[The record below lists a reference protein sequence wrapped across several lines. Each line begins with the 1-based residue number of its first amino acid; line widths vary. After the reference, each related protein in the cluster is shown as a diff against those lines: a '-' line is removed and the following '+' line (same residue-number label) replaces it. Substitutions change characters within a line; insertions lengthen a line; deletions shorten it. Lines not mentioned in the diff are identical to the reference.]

1 MSYVYS
7 NIGVTRV
14 NGDSMGVEVMDIGIK
29 DPSGY
34 SSLGTI
40 ISTGIGKEIA
50 AFKIIVQS
58 GATIGAAAAVN
69 LAGTKTTDPY
79 TGVVTTGP
87 LGHTPDYSGVFSEM
101 QVGGVVEAILK
112 ILTQKVTV
120 LAYQVENAAT
130 GQISVIFEQQ
140 AAWSASFYGQ
150 SGAGNSNVSGMI
162 APTNDYNLVVADLQT
177 AIQALGAT
185 VGINGTDVRQTVV
198 VNAGTTATQGAQAL
212 LTAGQFG
219 TSIKFA

>member
-69 LAGTKTTDPY
+69 LAGTQTKDPY
-79 TGVVTTGP
+79 TGVVTNGT
-87 LGHTPDYSGVFSEM
+87 SGSYTTVASEM

-120 LAYQVENAAT
+120 LAYQVENT
-130 GQISVIFEQQ
+130 NSGQISVIFEQQ